1 MLQMLTSL
9 DFIVRD
15 TLNSGFSL
23 FSKTDFHASAL
34 LIQSIQI
41 SAEVYKFVNCSLK
54 QFLTLSS
61 FQVIF
66 ITYFGSVNKV
76 SIT

>member
-1 MLQMLTSL
+1 MPTSL

-15 TLNSGFSL
+15 TLNSRFSL

-34 LIQSIQI
+34 SIQSIQI

-54 QFLTLSS
+54 QFLTVFFPSNLHN
-61 FQVIF
+61 IF
-66 ITYFGSVNKV
+66 WECK
-76 SIT
+76 